1 MSKTTIL
8 GTYLPALL
16 YLDSNWTKKNLHRI
30 SGSNHNEKLY
40 LAVWDSFLYH
50 HRFRPPRTEMKRYYT
65 EHIMKLKS
73 ERNDDELLINQMF
86 VNHITIAYIL
96 DHKLGNELFNIMIKN
111 IHTAFIRHLI
121 QFIGREIL
129 GEYRRTRNIGL
140 NLHKIRQLWEDS
152 KFKAYIEFGWWFINT
167 PLLVKG
173 TAFYVYNILFKIR
186 MEN

>member
-96 DHKLGNELFNIMIKN
+96 DHKLGNELFSNLVKD
-111 IHTAFIRHLI
+111 IHTGIHTSF
-121 QFIGREIL
+121 
-129 GEYRRTRNIGL
+129 
-140 NLHKIRQLWEDS
+140 
-152 KFKAYIEFGWWFINT
+152 NT
-167 PLLVKG
+167 I
-173 TAFYVYNILFKIR
+173 YW
-186 MEN
+186 